1 MGKQKEDLTEL
12 VGRCLMKEE
21 LTIRNNLFEVNSNIF
36 ERKIRNVVRE
46 TNGISNETKAYILLK
61 IQDEL
66 EGRNE
71 YGEEI

>member
-46 TNGISNETKAYILLK
+46 TNGISNETKAVEVILYVA
-61 IQDEL
+61 
-66 EGRNE
+66 G
-71 YGEEI
+71 